1 MTIRQMALDE
11 ALRAFSGAAA
21 AHGLH
26 PAQEVGSTRCGAIS
40 IGRVVF
46 RDPAF
51 SSPWWGHASGSQA
64 GDAAMPRAAL
74 VGAYGEM
81 IENVSCDYWYPDWLP
96 CRREIA
102 PLWDEQRV
110 AIERCTETLPPGSGL
125 RATMEA
131 ACPDSL
137 HRVHPYV
144 CLTGRRPALLFPR
157 EIGLEVV
164 GRNNGA
170 AVGSDR
176 CEAIVAALFE
186 IFERYALRKFAL
198 RTARFPLIDPRTF
211 AGGWIEPV
219 AAQLRAQGRELLYLD
234 MSLGGRLPVVG
245 VLLLDAAADRMSIAV
260 AGGHRLEEAV
270 GHCLREMLSDEY
282 YGDRIA
288 GWSTAAEPGSLLR
301 AWSRSGFTVGW
312 GGSLQQVELEGPC
325 SRHIGPAFDLPA
337 RSGRDVLRA
346 CVEICRRFDSDVFV
360 RDTSILGVAAV
371 HVYAGVLSEYSF
383 VAHEGLLGRDANA
396 RALVAVS
403 RDRWLREYLPL
414 VDRCVQGDFAASA
427 PLAAL
432 LDNPF
437 LGSPEREDVCDYFS
451 WPVAP
456 QLDAMLGR
464 PHRGV
469 TLTMLVAG
477 LRYHAG
483 DLEQAAV
490 LWRKAQAGHAPPA
503 SAVGHFLDLAAMCG
517 ELPDAKRRFRA
528 AFGSGQLE
536 RVEHALSLE
545 ALLRIPLS
553 RGETELE
560 QVWSRFRAQI
570 YPGPGTWQARPFERD
585 EGGDPHVDQ

>member
-1 MTIRQMALDE
+1 MTLRQMSLE
-11 ALRAFSGAAA
+11 QALRTFSGAAA

-26 PAQEVGSTRCGAIS
+26 PAQEVGSNRCGAIS

-46 RDPAF
+46 RDTAF

-64 GDAAMPRAAL
+64 GDVTMPAAL

-81 IENVSCDYWYPDWLP
+81 IENVSCDTWYPDWLP

-110 AIERCTETLPPGSGL
+110 PIERCTETLPPGSGL

-131 ACPDSL
+131 AHPDAL

-144 CLTGRRPALLFPR
+144 CLTGRRPDVLFPR

-186 IFERYALRKFAL
+186 VFERYALRKFAL

-211 AGGWIEPV
+211 AGGRVE
-219 AAQLRAQGRELLYLD
+219 AAAAHLRAQGRELLYLD
-234 MSLGGRLPVVG
+234 MSLGGRLPVAG
-245 VLLLDAAADRMSIAV
+245 VLLLDAALDRMAIAV

-270 GHCLREMLSDEY
+270 EHCLREMISDDY

-288 GWSTAAEPGSLLR
+288 GWSTAEEPGSLLR

-312 GGSLQQVELEGPC
+312 GGSLQQVELDGPY

-337 RSGRDVLRA
+337 RSSADLLRT
-346 CVEICRRFDSDVFV
+346 CVAICRRFDADVFV

-403 RDRWLREYLPL
+403 RDHWLREYLPL
-414 VDRCVQGDFAASA
+414 VDRCAQGEFAASA

-437 LGSPEREDVCDYFS
+437 VGHPEREDVCDYFS

-456 QLDAMLGR
+456 ALDAMLGR
-464 PHRGV
+464 PYRGV

-483 DLEQAAV
+483 DFAQAAL
-490 LWRKAQAGHAPPA
+490 LWRKAQAGQPPPA
-503 SAVGHFLDLAAMCG
+503 SAVGHFLDLAAICR
-517 ELPDAKRRFRA
+517 ELPEAKRRFQV
-528 AFGSGQLE
+528 AFGAGQLE
-536 RVEHALSLE
+536 RVEQALARD
-545 ALLRIPLS
+545 ALLRIPRS
-553 RGETELE
+553 RGQTELE
-560 QVWSRFRAQI
+560 QVWERFRARI
-570 YPGPGTWQARPFERD
+570 YPGPSSWQARPFERD
-585 EGGDPHVDQ
+585 ESDAHVDP